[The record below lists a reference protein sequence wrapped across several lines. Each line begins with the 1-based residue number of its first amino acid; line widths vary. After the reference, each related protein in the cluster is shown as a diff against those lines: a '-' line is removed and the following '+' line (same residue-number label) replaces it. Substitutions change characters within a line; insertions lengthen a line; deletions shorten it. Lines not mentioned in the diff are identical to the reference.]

1 MRKVP
6 DAGFRTVRGYQL
18 VNQRKDQLTPALE
31 DYLEM
36 TYRLSLESGYARV
49 GRLSEMLHVKPS
61 SASKMIFRL
70 VDLGYL
76 EYDPYDSI
84 LPTEKGREKGAYLL
98 KRHDI
103 VERFLGFIGNPNPLV
118 ETELVEHSIE
128 RDTAFLL
135 KTLMEF
141 FNQDEAAKKRY
152 EAFRENARTRGCDR
166 L

>member
-128 RDTAFLL
+128 HDTAFLL
-135 KTLMEF
+135 KTLLEF

-152 EAFRENARTRGCDR
+152 EAFRENARARGCDR